1 MSFDDLEKA
10 LSFSS
15 QFQNRKFITLLK
27 NIKKSIDKIAIICS
41 FSYKYIDIQNYI
53 EGRDSDDLPQI
64 KELIEYIINSEKS
77 SSKKF
82 ITFNIKIWLQ
92 YTLLKNLGDLYT
104 VRQII
109 FRCKEIEP
117 ELDENIINLKEKI
130 HN

>member
-15 QFQNRKFITLLK
+15 QFQNRKFIPLLK
-27 NIKKSIDKIAIICS
+27 NIKKSIDKIANICS

-82 ITFNIKIWLQ
+82 ITFNIKIWHQ
-92 YTLLKNLGDLYT
+92 YTLSKNLGYLYT

-117 ELDENIINLKEKI
+117 EFDENIINLKEKI